1 MYLHNLAWNRRALG
15 ALLLTSLGLG
25 FSCDFLVGVGKWLL
39 VLLLFWVGD
48 LWIEE
53 GTYFLGL
60 SSSLDTSLVSM
71 GMIMFG
77 LESEDL
83 YLM

>member
-1 MYLHNLAWNRRALG
+1 MYLHNFAWSRSSWSV
-15 ALLLTSLGLG
+15 LLLTSLGLG

-39 VLLLFWVGD
+39 VLSFVWVGD

-60 SSSLDTSLVSM
+60 SSSLDTSFVSM
-71 GMIMFG
+71 EMIMFG

-83 YLM
+83 

>member
-1 MYLHNLAWNRRALG
+1 MEQVT
-15 ALLLTSLGLG
+15 TSLGLG
-25 FSCDFLVGVGKWLL
+25 FFCDFLVGVGKHLL
-39 VLLLFWVGD
+39 VLFLFWVD
-48 LWIEE
+48 DPWIEK

-60 SSSLDTSLVSM
+60 LLLLGHLFGCM